1 MKVVVGSKNA
11 AKMGAVENG
20 VKAYWGEVE
29 MVGVDVP
36 SGVSDQPMSLDETV
50 QGAVNRA
57 KAAFAAVPGCE
68 LAFGLEG
75 GVMEMAGRTIL
86 FGVAAV
92 FDGKEVSAAQT
103 GGVPL
108 PDAWGE
114 ALKNGEE
121 LGPYM
126 AKIFKDYNRK
136 IGAMPF
142 LTRGVILREEEF
154 SMAVKGALAP
164 WVTPEAFAGE
174 MKTAA

>member
-11 AKMGAVENG
+11 AKMSAVENG
-20 VKAYWGEVE
+20 CKAYWPDIE
-29 MVGVDVP
+29 MLGVDVA
-36 SGVSDQPMSLDETV
+36 SGVRDQPIGLDETV

-57 KAAFAAVPGCE
+57 KAAFAAAEAVD

-75 GVMEMAGRTIL
+75 GVMEIAGRMVL

-92 FDGKEVSAAQT
+92 FDGKEVAAAQT

-108 PDAWGE
+108 PDTWAE

-121 LGPYM
+121 LGPFM

-142 LTRGVILREEEF
+142 LTRGVILREDEF
-154 SMAVKGALAP
+154 TVAVKGALAP
-164 WVTPEAFAGE
+164 WVTPEAFA
-174 MKTAA
+174 AA